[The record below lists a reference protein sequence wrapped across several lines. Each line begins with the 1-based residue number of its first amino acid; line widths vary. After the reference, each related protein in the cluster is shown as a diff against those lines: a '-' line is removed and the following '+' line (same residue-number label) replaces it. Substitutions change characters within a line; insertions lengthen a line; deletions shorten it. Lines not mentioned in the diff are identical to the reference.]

1 LRRARSVTHT
11 SGNNK
16 ALPRH
21 KLNYAIFE
29 IDEEPPIKHEE
40 EFVDVVMFMP
50 VILTLHHGHPDNRI
64 VHLAKRLVVPF
75 VGASVSQLLHIDNF
89 ERSMQNVEVSF
100 VRKILPRSVGIHGR
114 NLITEQPQTNNLLRI
129 EK

>member
-1 LRRARSVTHT
+1 HMSISYTTWNHRAVPQHQ
-11 SGNNK
+11 
-16 ALPRH
+16 H
-21 KLNYAIFE
+21 DYAIFE
-29 IDEEPPIKHEE
+29 SDEEPPIKHEE
-40 EFVDVVMFMP
+40 EFVDVVVFMP

-64 VHLAKRLVVPF
+64 VHLTKRLVVPF

-100 VRKILPRSVGIHGR
+100 VRKILRRSVGIHDR